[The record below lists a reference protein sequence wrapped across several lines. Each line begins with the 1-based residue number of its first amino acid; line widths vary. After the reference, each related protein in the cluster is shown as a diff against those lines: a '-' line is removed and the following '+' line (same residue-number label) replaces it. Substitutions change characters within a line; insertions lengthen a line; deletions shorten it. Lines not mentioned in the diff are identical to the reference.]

1 MRNPSHG
8 FTLLE
13 LMIGLAIGAIL
24 LGIAV
29 PSFTAIIR
37 QNRIANQTNEFMVT
51 LALARSEAV
60 KRGTRVS
67 ICSSNVAQTACSGAT
82 DWGNGWLLLSDPVDP
97 AGAVNIDGAAPDD
110 RVLQAFPAPSQ
121 SSMRA
126 TSGRAFLSYGS
137 DGRADV
143 ATLFTISPPFHT
155 CAGDDART
163 INVNLSGRATK
174 AATACPP

>member
-1 MRNPSHG
+1 MRTQSRG

-60 KRGTRVS
+60 KRGARIS
-67 ICSSNVAQTACSGAT
+67 ICSSNAAQTACSGAT
-82 DWGNGWLLLSDPVDP
+82 DWSSGWLLFSDSEGA
-97 AGAVNIDGAAPDD
+97 AGTIDIDGAAPDD
-110 RVLQAFPAPSQ
+110 RVIQAWPAPTEQAMNVQ
-121 SSMRA
+121 SA
-126 TSGRAFLSYGS
+126 RAFLSYGS

-143 ATLFTISPPFHT
+143 ATLFTITPHT

-163 INVNLSGRATK
+163 INVNLSGRASK
-174 AATACPP
+174 AATAC